1 MPSLRTVFM
10 GTTELSCA
18 SLRALQALPEVEVV
32 AAVTQ
37 PDRPSGRELKLH
49 VSAVKQLALHE
60 RLPVLQPERARDPA
74 FLEQLRALRPDLIVV
89 VAYGQI
95 LPQTILD
102 LPRLGCLNVHASLL
116 PKYRGAAPVQWAIIT
131 GEKETGV
138 TIMKMDAG
146 MDTGDILSQQ
156 PSLIHP
162 EDTSETL
169 HERLARLGAELLSLT
184 IPDFVAGKIQPR
196 PQSVEGVSYAP
207 KITRQDGRIDW
218 KLPAL
223 LIWNRVRGLQPWPGA
238 FTHLPGQSQSVSEKS
253 PPSPPSESARPRPQQ
268 RPEKSSPSPPR
279 EERDGERRPLSPTH
293 SPFPA
298 DFQARSQAHL
308 LKIWHTRVA
317 HVSGQPGEVLQAD
330 KTGLV
335 VGCGRDALEMLSVQR
350 EGGRRLDAQQ
360 FLAGHPLKPGQ
371 HLG

>member
-116 PKYRGAAPVQWAIIT
+116 PKYRGAAPIQWAIIT
-131 GEKETGV
+131 GENETGI

-156 PSLIHP
+156 PTLISA
-162 EDTSETL
+162 EDNSETL
-169 HERLARLGAELLSLT
+169 HERLARLGAELLSRT
-184 IPDFVAGKIQPR
+184 IPEFVAGKIQAR
-196 PQSVEGVSYAP
+196 PQPVEGASYAP
-207 KITRQDGRIDW
+207 KITKQDGRIDW
-218 KLPAL
+218 TLPAL

-238 FTHLPGQSQSVSEKS
+238 FTHLPGQSQ
-253 PPSPPSESARPRPQQ
+253 P
-268 RPEKSSPSPPR
+268 
-279 EERDGERRPLSPTH
+279 
-293 SPFPA
+293 
-298 DFQARSQAHL
+298 HL
-308 LKIWHTRVA
+308 LKIWNARVA
-317 HVSGQPGEVLQAD
+317 HDSGQPGEVLQAD

-335 VGCGRDALEMLSVQR
+335 VGCGRDALEILTVQR
-350 EGGRRLDAQQ
+350 EGGRRLNPQQ
-360 FLAGHPLKPGQ
+360 FLAGHPLTPGQ
-371 HLG
+371 RLG